1 MTTLQTPPPFP
12 GEMQLTPCEFQVC
25 YELVNTALV
34 HKQIAAK
41 LGKSAKTVEVQIAS
55 AYKKLGVTSRWEL
68 IQRFNSK
75 REIPVKFLPSTGLL
89 NRIMQRLDE
98 IERVLNDLLTEEH
111 RAPNPV
117 RTIESITSVDR
128 CWNVDTSDS
137 SVTNL
142 GLGGTIATTGHVPLP
157 KWRCPRSTPAQ
168 SRLRTTAARYPQ
180 SD

>member
-1 MTTLQTPPPFP
+1 MTTLHTPSLLR

-68 IQRFNSK
+68 IQRFNSE
-75 REIPVKFLPSTGLL
+75 REIPVKSLPSGGLV

-98 IERVLNDLLTEEH
+98 IERMLNDLLTQE
-111 RAPNPV
+111 RRSPNPV
-117 RTIESITSVDR
+117 RTI
-128 CWNVDTSDS
+128 
-137 SVTNL
+137 
-142 GLGGTIATTGHVPLP
+142 
-157 KWRCPRSTPAQ
+157 
-168 SRLRTTAARYPQ
+168 
-180 SD
+180 

>member
-1 MTTLQTPPPFP
+1 MTTLHTPSRFR

-68 IQRFNSK
+68 IQRFNSE
-75 REIPVKFLPSTGLL
+75 REIQVKSLPSKGFV

-98 IERVLNDLLTEEH
+98 MERVLNDLLAEQRRT
-111 RAPNPV
+111 PTPV
-117 RTIESITSVDR
+117 RTIEPVTSVDALYSPR
-128 CWNVDTSDS
+128 YASGTVNATDS
-137 SVTNL
+137 
-142 GLGGTIATTGHVPLP
+142 IAAG
-157 KWRCPRSTPAQ
+157 RRICPELHRAS
-168 SRLRTTAARYPQ
+168 AARRTGT
-180 SD
+180 D

>member
-1 MTTLQTPPPFP
+1 MTTLQTPSPFP

-25 YELVNTALV
+25 YELVNTPLV

-68 IQRFNSK
+68 IQRCNSK
-75 REIPVKFLPSTGLL
+75 REIQIKFLPSAGLV

-111 RAPNPV
+111 RSRSPV
-117 RTIESITSVDR
+117 RQLSR
-128 CWNVDTSDS
+128 LPQLMAAGNVDTPDS

-142 GLGGTIATTGHVPLP
+142 GLGG
-157 KWRCPRSTPAQ
+157 
-168 SRLRTTAARYPQ
+168 
-180 SD
+180 